1 MILAGDVGGTKV
13 HLALFDFIDGNLK
26 HARDK
31 QFPAKEYSGLEAIVK
46 EFVVSEKVTA
56 ACFGVPGP
64 VRDGRLR
71 LTNLPWTLDSRE
83 LARDLKI
90 DYVFLINDL
99 QANGYGIAELG
110 PDQIYTLS
118 EGDARQVGNRA
129 LISAGTGL
137 GEAFL
142 VFDGRNYVP
151 YPSEGGHSDYAPRN
165 DDEIDLLRFLKQK
178 YDGRIS
184 FERVV
189 SGQGLTNCYEF
200 LREVRGMEEP
210 AWLAERMTQED
221 PNAAIT
227 EAALNA
233 KSAICEKTLDMFV
246 SAYGAEA
253 GNLALKILSV
263 GRTLCRRRHRAAHF
277 GEVEGRNF
285 HEGLHRQGPPEP
297 VAGEYPGARD
307 SGEPYGTDRRGRVCR
322 SACGRAQRDFAA
334 CRKREVL
341 AFRICKSM

>member
-13 HLALFDFIDGNLK
+13 HLALFDFTDGNLK
-26 HARDK
+26 HSRDK

-83 LARDLKI
+83 LARDLGI

-118 EGDARQVGNRA
+118 EGDTSQVANRG

-142 VFDGRNYVP
+142 VWDGRDYVP

-165 DDEIDLLRFLKQK
+165 EDEIDLLRFLRQK
-178 YDGRIS
+178 YNGRIS

-189 SGQGLTNCYEF
+189 SGQGLTNVYEF
-200 LREVRGMEEP
+200 LRDGKGIEEP
-210 AWLAERMTQED
+210 LWLAERMRQED
-221 PNAAIT
+221 PNAVIT
-227 EAALNA
+227 ESALKA
-233 KSAICEKTLDMFV
+233 KSELCEKTLDMFV

-253 GNLALKILSV
+253 GNLALKVLSV
-263 GRTLCRRRHRAAHF
+263 GGLYVGGGIAPRILEKLKDGTFLKAFTDKGRLSQLLIHMPVRVILESRTALIGAAAYGESRAAELS
-277 GEVEGRNF
+277 GISQR
-285 HEGLHRQGPPEP
+285 
-297 VAGEYPGARD
+297 AG
-307 SGEPYGTDRRGRVCR
+307 SIK
-322 SACGRAQRDFAA
+322 F
-334 CRKREVL
+334 
-341 AFRICKSM
+341 